1 MDFICENLSSNK
13 LYSITVTKPIVR
25 VEFTYICDDK
35 ATFTYIME
43 DEYLIINNNKL
54 DLTDFNEYMIR
65 VKQNHKLD
73 EVIYKIVIFSTDPA
87 NQINITSLN

>member
-54 DLTDFNEYMIR
+54 DLTEFNDYMIR
-65 VKQNHKLD
+65 VKRDHKLD
-73 EVIYKIVIFSTDPA
+73 EVIYKIVIFSTDPSIE
-87 NQINITSLN
+87 ININLL

>member
-13 LYSITVTKPIVR
+13 LYSITVTKPIER
-25 VEFTYICDDK
+25 VEFTYTCDDK

-73 EVIYKIVIFSTDPA
+73 EVIYKIVIFSTDPSIE
-87 NQINITSLN
+87 INITSLN